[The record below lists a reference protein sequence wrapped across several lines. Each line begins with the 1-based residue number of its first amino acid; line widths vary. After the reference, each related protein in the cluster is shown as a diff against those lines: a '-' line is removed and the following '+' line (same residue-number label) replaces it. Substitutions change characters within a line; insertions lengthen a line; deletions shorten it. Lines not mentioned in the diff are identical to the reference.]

1 MIMDIATS
9 LSEFKNAELTVLSC
23 WSLYGVDAL
32 RHGAFTRVSAD
43 TIETLLKNQE
53 REYVDSLDI
62 LVNEYADF
70 EIHKRL
76 QKGKPKSIIPEFV
89 NSNQID
95 VVVTGTIGRSGMPG
109 FLIGN
114 TSESVLQ
121 AINSSVISLK
131 PNDWVSPIY

>member
-1 MIMDIATS
+1 MDIATS

-70 EIHKRL
+70 EINKRL